1 MTRALPDGERLQ
13 ELKTRLLPLSLSKN
27 GETDDLRKYYLAGY
41 GLDFVGQLNI
51 TGMSYSAG
59 HLDLGGI
66 QLSCNYWSQEKS
78 RGTVFLLHGYF
89 DHVGLFGHLIQF
101 YLEQGFSVFAY
112 DLPGH
117 GLSGGP
123 PADIDCFST
132 YTYSLKKCL
141 DWGKMNSL
149 PEPWHLSGQ
158 STGGAIITDL
168 LAREGC
174 TRDDYPFGKV
184 ILLAPLVRP
193 VKWKIARLQYR
204 LLHRFIDGVPRSRSR
219 NSHDAEF
226 LEFLNSEPLQSKIL
240 PMGWVGALNRWITW
254 IENLETGCDFEPLII
269 QGQNDGTVDWRHNLK
284 VLKRAYKS
292 VDVYF
297 IPEGRHHLA
306 NEGIKY
312 RQCYYNWLRER
323 LGC

>member
-13 ELKTRLLPLSLSKN
+13 ELKNHLPPLTISDS
-27 GETDDLRKYYLAGY
+27 GEIDGLRKYYLAGY
-41 GLDFVGQLNI
+41 GLDFVGRLNI
-51 TGMSYSAG
+51 SGLLYSAG
-59 HLDLGGI
+59 RLDFGGI
-66 QLSCNYWSQEKS
+66 QLSCHYWSRDES

-101 YLEQGFSVFAY
+101 YLEQGFCVFTY

-117 GLSGGP
+117 GLSSGP
-123 PADIDCFST
+123 PANIDCFSS
-132 YTYSLKKCL
+132 YTKSLKRCL
-141 DWGKMNSL
+141 DWGKENNL

-174 TRDDYPFGKV
+174 TREQYPIGEV

-193 VKWKIARLQYR
+193 VKWKAKRLQYK

-219 NSHDAEF
+219 NSHDEEF
-226 LEFLNSEPLQSKIL
+226 LEFLNREPLQSKVL
-240 PMGWVGALNRWITW
+240 PIGWVGALDQWISW
-254 IENLETGCDFEPLII
+254 IENLKSVCDFEPLIV
-269 QGQNDGTVDWRHNLK
+269 QGQEDGTVDWQHNLR
-284 VLKRAYKS
+284 VLKQIYKS
-292 VDVYF
+292 IDVFY

-306 NEGIKY
+306 NEGTEY
-312 RQCYYNWLRER
+312 RER
-323 LGC
+323 YYKWLAGKL